1 MGRSIQ
7 GLLDDG
13 RRASTIAMGL
23 NKQDKDHLV
32 VDMNG
37 GDNLKR
43 SDTQGSFGKGLRR
56 SDSFVEEE
64 RHHRKRHHDIIACL
78 EEGTEGCITLVGSID
93 DIDRPVVAFVRMA
106 EAIALPNTIEVSLP
120 VRFVIIILT
129 PTMDMEYDAHEIG
142 RSISTLMSNQAFH
155 NVCYNAQEKRD
166 LLHGINEFLGDSVV
180 LPPGDWDKAH
190 LLHMGEMIDMKNK
203 MKARKATLIHQQSMP
218 EGAKPAAAGVP
229 GGGDGGDDKN
239 PEKDGKGPRNPLK
252 RTTTMLPCNKTKKVT
267 LPFGGLIDD
276 IKHRYIS
283 YKSDILDGL
292 NTQCIA
298 AAIFIYFAALSG
310 AIAFGGLMGAKT
322 DNHIGISETLIISS
336 VAGVVFSLFA
346 GCPLIIIGV
355 TGPVLLY
362 DEALYGFSKDLFDP
376 NHPTTFLYWRVWIGI
391 WVFVISLLVAGFQ
404 GSTLVRFFTKF
415 TKDIF
420 ASLVS
425 LLFVFEAFNKLV
437 KIFRA
442 HPLQE
447 TYDYCSHLPDHCH
460 AFNDT
465 SFNETRLSCT
475 AEKILETKPTPQPNT
490 ALMSMILMF
499 GTFFIA
505 YFLRLFRNSQYL
517 GRNARRALGDFGV
530 PIAIV
535 IMVLVDWSAGD
546 TFTEKLKVPEGI
558 TVTDSTLRGWVIP
571 ATGTAEHP
579 LPVWAMFAAAIPAIL
594 LYLLLFME
602 THICEL
608 IMMEKTKEK
617 KGAGLHLDIVLLSL
631 INLVSGSIGGPW
643 ICAATVRAVS
653 HVSALTVMSTTHVP
667 GEAPKVVGIRDQR
680 LTAFSVS
687 VLLGVSIV
695 LAPILKM
702 VPFAV
707 LFGVFLYM
715 GVSGMNGVQ
724 FFDRLALCFM
734 PIKHHPSVSYV
745 KKVKTWRMVM
755 FTMFQGLGLVILW
768 IVKSTPAALAFP
780 FFVVAMIPYRLS
792 LKWVYTSCELE
803 ALDGAQAGKTY
814 EDTTEELD
822 FFETANECPITP
834 NTEMPLHRSLM
845 GMVKLPT
852 LMGGKGKSKS

>member
-1 MGRSIQ
+1 
-7 GLLDDG
+7 
-13 RRASTIAMGL
+13 
-23 NKQDKDHLV
+23 
-32 VDMNG
+32 MNG
-37 GDNLKR
+37 ADNLKR
-43 SDTQGSFGKGLRR
+43 SGTQSSFGKGLKR

-64 RHHRKRHHDIIACL
+64 RHQKRRHDILACL

-93 DIDRPVVAFVRMA
+93 DIDRPIVAFVRMA

-190 LLHMGEMIDMKNK
+190 LLHMGEMMDMKRK
-203 MKARKATLIHQQSMP
+203 MKARKATLIHQQTME
-218 EGAKPAAAGVP
+218 EGTKPVAAGAP
-229 GGGDGGDDKN
+229 DGGDGGGKKN
-239 PEKDGKGPRNPLK
+239 PEKGSKGPRNPLK
-252 RTTTMLPCNKTKKVT
+252 RTTTQLPCDKTKTVT
-267 LPFGGLIDD
+267 MPFGGLIDD
-276 IKHRYIS
+276 IKHRYVS

-322 DNHIGISETLIISS
+322 DNHIGISETLIVSS

-362 DEALYGFSKDLFDP
+362 EEALYGFSLDLLP
-376 NHPTTFLYWRVWIGI
+376 NMFLYWRVWVGI
-391 WVFVISLLVAGFQ
+391 WTFVIALLVAGFQ

-420 ASLVS
+420 ASLVA
-425 LLFVFEAFNKLV
+425 LLFIFEAFNKLV
-437 KIFRA
+437 KIFKA

-460 AFNDT
+460 TFND
-465 SFNETRLSCT
+465 SSLNNVTRLSCT
-475 AEKILETKPTPQPNT
+475 ADVLLETSKAPQPNT

-505 YFLRLFRNSQYL
+505 YFLRIFRNSQYL

-546 TFTEKLKVPEGI
+546 TFTEKLTVPEGI
-558 TVTDSTLRGWVIP
+558 SVTDSTLRGWVIP
-571 ATGTAEHP
+571 ATGTVEHP
-579 LPVWAMFAAAIPAIL
+579 LPVWAMFAAVIPALL

-617 KGAGLHLDIVLLSL
+617 KGAGLHLDIVLLAL
-631 INLVSGSIGGPW
+631 INLVSGAIGGPW

-680 LTAFSVS
+680 MTAFTVS
-687 VLLGVSIV
+687 VLLGVSV
-695 LAPILKM
+695 LLAPILKL

-724 FFDRLALCFM
+724 FFDRVSLCFM
-734 PIKHHPSVSYV
+734 PVKHHPPVSYV
-745 KKVKTWRMVM
+745 QNVKTWRMVL
-755 FTMFQGLGLVILW
+755 FTVLQAFGLALLW
-768 IVKSTPAALAFP
+768 AVKSFKQIALAFP
-780 FFVVAMIPYRLS
+780 FFVILMIPYRYLLKFIFTERELS
-792 LKWVYTSCELE
+792 
-803 ALDGAQAGKTY
+803 ALDGAQAGTNLSGLKP
-814 EDTTEELD
+814 DEEEKD
-822 FFETANECPITP
+822 FFETAAECPITP
-834 NTEMPLHRSLM
+834 NTEAPLHRAMTVEEL
-845 GMVKLPT
+845 KQEE
-852 LMGGKGKSKS
+852 KN

>member
-1 MGRSIQ
+1 MG
-7 GLLDDG
+7 
-13 RRASTIAMGL
+13 
-23 NKQDKDHLV
+23 DKDHLV

-64 RHHRKRHHDIIACL
+64 RHHRKRHHDILACL

-218 EGAKPAAAGVP
+218 EGAKPAAAGAP

-239 PEKDGKGPRNPLK
+239 PEKDSKGPRNPLK
-252 RTTTMLPCNKTKKVT
+252 RTT
-267 LPFGGLIDD
+267 
-276 IKHRYIS
+276 
-283 YKSDILDGL
+283 
-292 NTQCIA
+292 
-298 AAIFIYFAALSG
+298 
-310 AIAFGGLMGAKT
+310 
-322 DNHIGISETLIISS
+322 
-336 VAGVVFSLFA
+336 
-346 GCPLIIIGV
+346 
-355 TGPVLLY
+355 
-362 DEALYGFSKDLFDP
+362 
-376 NHPTTFLYWRVWIGI
+376 
-391 WVFVISLLVAGFQ
+391 
-404 GSTLVRFFTKF
+404 TLVRFFTKF

-425 LLFVFEAFNKLV
+425 LLFIFEAFNKLV

-558 TVTDSTLRGWVIP
+558 AVTD
-571 ATGTAEHP
+571 
-579 LPVWAMFAAAIPAIL
+579 
-594 LYLLLFME
+594 
-602 THICEL
+602 
-608 IMMEKTKEK
+608 
-617 KGAGLHLDIVLLSL
+617 
-631 INLVSGSIGGPW
+631 
-643 ICAATVRAVS
+643 
-653 HVSALTVMSTTHVP
+653 
-667 GEAPKVVGIRDQR
+667 
-680 LTAFSVS
+680 
-687 VLLGVSIV
+687 
-695 LAPILKM
+695 
-702 VPFAV
+702 
-707 LFGVFLYM
+707 
-715 GVSGMNGVQ
+715 
-724 FFDRLALCFM
+724 
-734 PIKHHPSVSYV
+734 
-745 KKVKTWRMVM
+745 
-755 FTMFQGLGLVILW
+755 
-768 IVKSTPAALAFP
+768 
-780 FFVVAMIPYRLS
+780 
-792 LKWVYTSCELE
+792 
-803 ALDGAQAGKTY
+803 
-814 EDTTEELD
+814 
-822 FFETANECPITP
+822 
-834 NTEMPLHRSLM
+834 
-845 GMVKLPT
+845 
-852 LMGGKGKSKS
+852 